1 MGRWN
6 RSICWWGLGL
16 VLTAGCIPFPIG
28 NTEPPAESILEGTWK
43 VITEDDTELTSLFW
57 VFDESGDLIEIRY
70 VVADAT
76 ITDSKPLGDTTVE
89 GNTVKIQVGG
99 HSANSLFEGTL
110 NAENTESEGT
120 LTLNWFFLNSMVSI
134 DQGVATIVKQ

>member
-6 RSICWWGLGL
+6 KSICWWGLGL

-28 NTEPPAESILEGTWK
+28 NTEPPAEAVLEGTWK

-57 VFDESGDLIEIRY
+57 VFDESGDLVEIRY
-70 VVADAT
+70 VVGDAT

-89 GNTVKIQVGG
+89 GKTVKVQVGG
-99 HSANSLFEGTL
+99 NDANSLFEGTL
-110 NAENTESEGT
+110 NEANTESVGK
-120 LTLNWFFLNSMVSI
+120 LTLNWTFLNTRVSI
-134 DQGVATIVKQ
+134 DQGAARIVKQ